1 MADKVRKEQKPPTTQ
16 EIFSDDGNRPYDPN
30 LVCPKCGR
38 QYCEGEI
45 QRLRRHINEFCI
57 GKR

>member
-1 MADKVRKEQKPPTTQ
+1 MADKVWKEQKPPTTQ
-16 EIFSDDGNRPYDPN
+16 EIFSDDGSRPYDPN

-38 QYCEGEI
+38 QYREGEI

>member
-1 MADKVRKEQKPPTTQ
+1 MADKVREEQKPPTTQ
-16 EIFSDDGNRPYDPN
+16 EIFSDDGSRPYDPN

-38 QYCEGEI
+38 Q
-45 QRLRRHINEFCI
+45 RHINEFCI